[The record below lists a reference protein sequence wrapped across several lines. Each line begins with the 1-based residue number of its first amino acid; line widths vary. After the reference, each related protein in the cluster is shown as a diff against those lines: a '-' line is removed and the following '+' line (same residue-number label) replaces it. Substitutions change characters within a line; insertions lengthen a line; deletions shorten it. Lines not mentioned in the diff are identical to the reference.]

1 MSLPENVHVSIHPLL
16 QSLVSQLRSASADSH
31 KTRALTTSI
40 ASILA
45 VVALNQNTFSAVT
58 EGFDV
63 TPLQEQYNVTRVSPS
78 NVVLVPILRSGLS
91 MIDSFLNILPFENVP
106 IHYLGIYRDKTTLSP
121 IEYYNKLPVL
131 KNGESIDVAIVLDPV
146 IATGGTASAVIQSL
160 KEWGAKKII
169 IVSIVV
175 SEEGVTRAANEWPER
190 VEIYC
195 ATVDTV
201 LSSHGYIIP
210 GVGDIGDRLN
220 HTH

>member
-1 MSLPENVHVSIHPLL
+1 MSLPDNVHVSTHPLL
-16 QSLVSQLRSASADSH
+16 QSLVSQLRS
-31 KTRALTTSI
+31 SI

-45 VVALNQNTFSAVT
+45 VVVLNQNTFSSVT

-63 TPLQEQYNVTRVSPS
+63 TPLPEQNVTGVLPS
-78 NVVLVPILRSGLS
+78 NVVLVPILRSSLS
-91 MIDSFLNILPFENVP
+91 MIDSFLSILPCENVP
-106 IHYLGIYRDKTTLSP
+106 INYVGIYRDKTTLSP
-121 IEYYNKLPVL
+121 IEYYNKLPAL
-131 KNGESIDVAIVLDPV
+131 KN
-146 IATGGTASAVIQSL
+146 GGTASAVIQSL

-195 ATVDTV
+195 ATVDTA

>member
-1 MSLPENVHVSIHPLL
+1 MSLPDNVHVSTHPLL
-16 QSLVSQLRSASADSH
+16 QSLVSRLRSASADSH

-45 VVALNQNTFSAVT
+45 VVALNRNTFSAVT

-63 TPLQEQYNVTRVSPS
+63 TPLQEQYNVTGVSPS

-91 MIDSFLNILPFENVP
+91 MIDAFLSILPFENVP

-169 IVSIVV
+169 FVSIVV

-190 VEIYC
+190 VEVYC
-195 ATVDTV
+195 AAVDTV